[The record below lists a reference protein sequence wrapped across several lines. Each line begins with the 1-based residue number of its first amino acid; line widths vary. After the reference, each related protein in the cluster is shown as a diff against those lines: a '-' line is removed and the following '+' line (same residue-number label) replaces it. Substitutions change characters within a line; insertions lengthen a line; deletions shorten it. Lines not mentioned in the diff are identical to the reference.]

1 MIYLVEIDAHT
12 GAALLTYRFATE
24 AYITSPS
31 DSPANTI
38 YEPRIE
44 DAGMFSTDLFRAGQT
59 GGGVDVGNGEIVLV
73 NSDGGLDAWFD
84 YGLDGRR
91 VEIKQLANAAS
102 PFSSAVTVF
111 KGIIEA
117 INTGDAWN
125 KLRVSIMD
133 SRFSLDKP
141 LQVNRYAG
149 TTLGAGNTADGNE
162 DLRDQPKPLAY
173 GKVFGIRPYAANP
186 FEGVF
191 QVADNPVNDIDV
203 YDGGSPLT
211 NAGNY
216 SSLSALIAATVLP
229 GRYATCLNLGLF
241 RITRSA
247 FQVTAD
253 VQEGVLANEKN
264 AAAIVRKMLQRAGL
278 TTADYSEASLSAL
291 SSLNLAECG
300 IWIDSDLSILDAV
313 QQVLN
318 SVGAWIAPNANGVLE
333 VGRFEAPGTSST
345 TITMDDIIRP
355 DNMSFEVT
363 NDPGRGVP
371 VKRVTVRYKRNYT
384 PLSGSEVARCTQQ
397 NEDYKAYLA
406 SEWRERV
413 SPADPSV
420 EAKYK
425 NAGELTVETCF
436 TQSNDAF
443 AEAIRLFSLYKVRR
457 DRVKVVLW
465 AERAA
470 SIKLNDTV
478 TVQVPRFGY
487 GAGRPM
493 RVIGRDEN
501 RAENIVTLD
510 LFG

>member
-1 MIYLVEIDAHT
+1 MIYLVEIDAHN
-12 GAALLTYRFATE
+12 GAALLTFRFATE

-38 YEPRIE
+38 YEPRIV
-44 DAGMFSTDLFRAGQT
+44 DPGSFSANLYNAGQT
-59 GGGVDVGNGEIVLV
+59 GGSASIGFGDLILANA
-73 NSDGGLDAWFD
+73 DGGLDAWFD
-84 YGLDGRR
+84 YGFDGRR
-91 VEIKQLANAAS
+91 IEIKQLAGVAS

-111 KGIIEA
+111 KGTIET
-117 INTGDAWN
+117 IDTTDAWQT
-125 KLRVSIMD
+125 LRVRIFD
-133 SRFSLDKP
+133 NRLTLDRP

-149 TTLGAGNTADGNE
+149 TTLGAGNTAEGTE
-162 DLRDQPKPLAY
+162 DLRDQPKPLAFGAVY
-173 GKVFGIRPYAANP
+173 GIRPFAANP
-186 FEGVF
+186 WDGVF
-191 QVADNPVNDIDV
+191 QVADNAVYGIQV
-203 YDGGSPLT
+203 YDGGSQLT
-211 NAGNY
+211 GVGNY
-216 SSLSALIAATVLP
+216 GSLAALIAATVLP

-247 FQVTAD
+247 FQLTAD
-253 VQEGVLANEKN
+253 VQEGALWYERNVAFL
-264 AAAIVRKMLQRAGL
+264 VRRMLQRAGL
-278 TTADYSEASLSAL
+278 TTADYSDV
-291 SSLNLAECG
+291 SLNALNNLNSAECG
-300 IWIDSDLSILDAV
+300 IWIDSDQHILDAV

-333 VGRFEAPGTSST
+333 VGRFEMPGAPVT
-345 TITMDDIIRP
+345 TLTMDDIIRP

-371 VKRVTVRYKRNYT
+371 VWRVVVRYKRNYT
-384 PLSGSEVARCTQQ
+384 PLSGSEVSRCTEQ

-406 SEWRERV
+406 TEWRERK
-413 SPADPSV
+413 AED
-420 EAKYK
+420 AAIKTKYK
-425 NAGELTVETCF
+425 NAGEMTIETCL
-436 TQSNDAF
+436 TQPSDAL
-443 AEAIRLFSLYKVRR
+443 AEATRLLSLYKVRR

-487 GAGRPM
+487 AAGRPM

-501 RAENIVTLD
+501 RTENIVTLD